1 MLSRPDKARVRT
13 SLLLLAWC
21 AAGAAVAWVALGY
34 VRGWQR
40 DVHSVDDLPVRVLL
54 TLIGVAVT
62 AAVSRLLVLATR
74 AYPRSALAGLAALAV
89 SFVCYLL
96 LVWTALKVHPTLW
109 RVWWVTLIGTVTA
122 THLMMLRLPHTGRR
136 GPVERIATRGALACA
151 LLLALPAF
159 RRDVLAAP
167 SPWYWWLVGVAG
179 AAGTIGT
186 FVGSVRVR
194 RARPRPGVSRGQKV
208 GLQLASL
215 AAMFLFGLYVGRV
228 TTPAPTPLDSAS

>member
-122 THLMMLRLPHTGRR
+122 THLMLLRLPHTGRR
-136 GPVERIATRGALACA
+136 GPVERVATRAALLTA

-159 RRDVLAAP
+159 RKDVLQTPGA
-167 SPWYWWLVGVAG
+167 WYLGVTGGAG
-179 AAGTIGT
+179 AAATIGT
-186 FVGSVRVR
+186 FVGWLRVR
-194 RARPRPGVSRGQKV
+194 RANPPPP
-208 GLQLASL
+208 L
-215 AAMFLFGLYVGRV
+215 V
-228 TTPAPTPLDSAS
+228 T